1 MDKKNGQV
9 NPFQNLLSNRKLK
22 TFKCKNPKDENF
34 DGKLIKYIKF
44 YDNFENV

>member
-9 NPFQNLLSNRKLK
+9 NPLLNLLSNRKLK
-22 TFKCKNPKDENF
+22 TFKCKKSTDGNF

-44 YDNFENV
+44 YNNLKIV

>member
-1 MDKKNGQV
+1 MDKKNGPV

-22 TFKCKNPKDENF
+22 TFKCKNPKDGNF

-44 YDNFENV
+44 YGNLEIV